1 MRAFR
6 ETRAAVAAVIALA
19 ATIACTGPKPASE
32 PPAAASAGESPTAA
46 ASTHKAPPSQRYATH
61 INVAGAAPPADSLVN
76 PLAGDSAA
84 VRQGEALFRSMNC
97 IECHGGGG
105 LGSWAPS
112 LVDGR
117 WRYGSADGA
126 LYQSIFYGRPRGM
139 PAFGGM
145 LSDTTI
151 WQIITYIRAQPVPK
165 EVPTVSW
172 P

>member
-1 MRAFR
+1 MID
-6 ETRAAVAAVIALA
+6 TRVLIALLA
-19 ATIACTGPKPASE
+19 ATAIACSGPGVNSAK
-32 PPAAASAGESPTAA
+32 SAGT
-46 ASTHKAPPSQRYATH
+46 TIIGVHHAPPSQRYASH
-61 INVAGAAPPADSLVN
+61 VDVGGAVPPADSLVN
-76 PLAGDSAA
+76 PLTGNADA
-84 VRQGEALFRSMNC
+84 VQKGEALFRSMNC

-117 WRYGSADGA
+117 WAYGSADGA

-151 WQIITYIRAQPVPK
+151 WQLITYIRAQPVPK